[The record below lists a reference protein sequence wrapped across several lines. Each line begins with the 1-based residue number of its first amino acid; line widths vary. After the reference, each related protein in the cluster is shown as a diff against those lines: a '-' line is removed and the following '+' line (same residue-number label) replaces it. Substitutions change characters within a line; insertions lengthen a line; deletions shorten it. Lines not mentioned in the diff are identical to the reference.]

1 MKTTVKPALPWSVA
15 SRIAWRE
22 VHASRAKFFFVV
34 LSVAIGVAALTGVR
48 GFSESFQQTLLTEAR
63 TIMAAD
69 LSARM
74 FRQPSAEEDK
84 RLNDLSTK
92 GIERTTVT
100 EMVTMAWLPENPQ
113 PLLISLKAVDPTQYP
128 FYGSAVLEP
137 SASLKSVLT
146 DSSVVVV
153 DDLLVRLHTSIGKTL
168 RIGSRDFR
176 IAAVL
181 VREPD
186 RMSATMSLGPR
197 VMITRA
203 GLANTGL
210 LQAGSRSGERFLFKL
225 PPTASSIAQVR
236 KQVEQILP
244 DAQVTDFRESNP
256 ALTQGLERST
266 GLLSLICLVAMVL
279 GATGVGMAMRAH
291 LQQRI
296 DVLAIMKSLG
306 ARSSDIL
313 RIYLFQT
320 LLLGLAGGV
329 LGVIAGMGVE
339 WIFPMVLGKLLP
351 MRPPLHIP
359 FRSVLAGLGTGVLTT
374 LLFCLPPLLDIRNVR
389 PSLVL
394 RRTVDGGGGEARL
407 SLWQRFKNSRAEG
420 VATGIVLLGLAGIAS
435 ALSDSIVI
443 GKWFAIGL
451 ATALIVLLALASVTL
466 RALRLILSRTR
477 LQLPSALRHG
487 LANLYR
493 PGNQSAAVLAALG
506 TGVMLILTVFLM
518 QKSVIQDMKLSASPS
533 TPNVFLIDIST
544 QELDGVRSL
553 LAKQVGVRGQLET
566 LPLVS
571 GRITAVDGVPTDQ
584 LKLANFPKRML
595 QSVALTWADKEP
607 DGVKVL
613 TGKWWNHGPVDS
625 LAVSEHSAQRLH
637 LKVGSHLTLVSGERT
652 LMLQVGAIFKS
663 DGQHVYGR
671 SEFILQ
677 PRDLVGLPVVW
688 YGAAHVDGPKVSA
701 MQRSLFAAYPTVTVI
716 NIADV
721 LDTIQGFVG
730 QINGVIR
737 FLAGF
742 SMLSGVIIL
751 ASSVASTRFRRIR
764 EVVVLKTL
772 GARRGHI
779 VKVFSTEFLVLGLL
793 AGGVGAIF
801 ANLLTRILLHKLEV
815 VYHVDWRSGL
825 VAILLTAVLA
835 VGTGW
840 IASFHILG
848 QKPLEILREE

>member
-22 VHASRAKFFFVV
+22 LHASRAKFFFVV

-48 GFSESFQQTLLTEAR
+48 GFSESFQRTLLAEAR

-74 FRQPSAEEDK
+74 FRQPTEQEDQRLAELSA
-84 RLNDLSTK
+84 RGLQQ
-92 GIERTTVT
+92 TTVT

-113 PLLISLKAVDPTQYP
+113 PLLISLKAVDPARYP
-128 FYGSAVLEP
+128 FYGAAVLD
-137 SASLKSVLT
+137 SGADLKSALT

-153 DDLLVRLHTSIGKTL
+153 DDLLVRLHTSVGKTL
-168 RIGSRDFR
+168 RIGNKDFR

-181 VREPD
+181 AREPD

-203 GLANTGL
+203 ALAQTGL
-210 LQAGSRSGERFLFKL
+210 LQAGSRSGERLLFKL
-225 PPTASSIAQVR
+225 PPSASIAQVS
-236 KQVEQILP
+236 KQIERILP

-256 ALTQGLERST
+256 ALTQGLERAT
-266 GLLSLICLVAMVL
+266 ALLSLICLVAMVL
-279 GATGVGMAMRAH
+279 GAIGVAMAMRAH

-296 DVLAIMKSLG
+296 DILAIMKSLG

-320 LLLGLAGGV
+320 LLLGIAGGL
-329 LGVIAGMGVE
+329 LGVLAGMGVE
-339 WIFPMVLGKLLP
+339 WIFPAVLGKLLP
-351 MRPPLHIP
+351 MRPAFHLPM
-359 FRSVLAGLGTGVLTT
+359 RSVLAALGTGILTT

-394 RRTVDGGGGEARL
+394 RRAVDGGSEGRPT
-407 SLWQRFKNSRAEG
+407 LWQRVKNSRLQWI
-420 VATGIVLLGLAGIAS
+420 ATALVLLGLGGIAS
-435 ALSDSIVI
+435 ALSDSFVI

-451 ATALIVLLALASVTL
+451 AAALVVLLTLASITL
-466 RALRLILSRTR
+466 RVLRIVLSRTR
-477 LQLPSALRHG
+477 LQLPAALRHG

-518 QKSVIQDMKLSASPS
+518 QKSVVREMKVSASPT

-553 LAKQVGVRGQLET
+553 LTRQPGVRGQLET
-566 LPLVS
+566 LPVVS
-571 GRITAVDGVPTDQ
+571 GRIATVDGVPIDQ
-584 LKLANFPKRML
+584 LKLANFPKRLL
-595 QSVALTWADKEP
+595 QSVALTWADQQP
-607 DGVKVL
+607 AGVKVL
-613 TGKWWNHGPVDS
+613 SGKWWNRESSAS
-625 LAVSEHSAQRLH
+625 LAVSERIAQRLH
-637 LKVGSHLTLVSGERT
+637 LKVGSHLTLVSGERM
-652 LMLQVGAIFKS
+652 LPLQVGAIFKS

-671 SEFILQ
+671 SEFIFQ
-677 PRDLVGLPVVW
+677 PTDLSGLPVVW
-688 YGAAHVDGPKVSA
+688 YGAVHVDGSQVPA
-701 MQRSLFAAYPTVTVI
+701 MQRALFAAYPTITVI

-772 GARRGHI
+772 GARRGYI
-779 VKVFSTEFLVLGLL
+779 IKVFSTEFLVLGLL
-793 AGGVGAIF
+793 AGVVGAIF
-801 ANLLTRILLHKLEV
+801 ANLLSRILLHRLDV
-815 VYHVDWRSGL
+815 IYRFDLRSGV
-825 VAILLTAVLA
+825 VAVLLTAILA

-840 IASFHILG
+840 IASIHILG
-848 QKPLEILREE
+848 QKPLEVLREE